1 MTGERVPRIRRAPLP
16 ADAIV
21 VVRGDAG
28 DERITREQADMFRR
42 RFPDW
47 GRWGL
52 SAFYARSDDEVDDL
66 AFDRLHQFGV
76 LRVYRVADLEAAGFE
91 LVPTFRTPHVTVAW
105 ASDLDEGLG
114 RFASAR
120 HQERGNP
127 YHERDR
133 PEDR

>member
-1 MTGERVPRIRRAPLP
+1 MPGERVPRIRRAPLP
-16 ADAIV
+16 ADAVV
-21 VVRGDAG
+21 VVRGDPG
-28 DERITREQADMFRR
+28 DERIIREQADMFRR

-52 SAFYARSDDEVDDL
+52 SAFYACSDDEIDDL

-105 ASDLDEGLG
+105 ASDFDEGLG
-114 RFASAR
+114 RLASAC